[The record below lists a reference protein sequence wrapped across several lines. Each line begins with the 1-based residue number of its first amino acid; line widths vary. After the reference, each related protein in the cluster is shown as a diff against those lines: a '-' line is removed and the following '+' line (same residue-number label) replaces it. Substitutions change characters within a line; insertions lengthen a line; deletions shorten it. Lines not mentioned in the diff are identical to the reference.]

1 MTEALNIKIE
11 KFIFHVVH
19 NGKSAP
25 TLMDDTPSG
34 DFEGFF
40 VNRIR
45 EIINGNRFNF
55 QEESAFLNSLRTIDA
70 DPLIF
75 VEESKK
81 LARTFHAGPDRRIK
95 PGVMV
100 LIYADIDG
108 VKKYIVIKYDHE
120 EVITYTEKTAG
131 HVILS
136 EISNTFVKSG
146 QALQKSAVIN
156 LADIVAG
163 AIIIDKSERN
173 DITDFF
179 KGFLDVKRFYTAATL
194 TEKAADCFMNTIR
207 DHTAILPGDF
217 TSQASINFYEYVQ
230 NTDNFNPGQAAK
242 DLFGTHFT
250 DEIGRTFDRKLTKA
264 DISGEEFAFDKRV
277 IKKPRKK
284 KFRTQEGVIIQYDD
298 IAKNT
303 VKIETVG
310 EKTRITILTSKL
322 IEQPS

>member
-19 NGKSAP
+19 NGKSLP
-25 TLMDDTPSG
+25 TLMDNTPIG
-34 DFEGFF
+34 TFEGFF

-45 EIINGNRFNF
+45 EILNGNRFNF
-55 QEESAFLNSLRTIDA
+55 QEDSVFLNSLKAIDA
-70 DPLIF
+70 DPSIF
-75 VEESKK
+75 VEESKA
-81 LARTFHAGPDRRIK
+81 LARTFHASPDGRIK
-95 PGVMV
+95 AGVMI

-108 VKKYIVIKYDHE
+108 IKKYILIKYDHE
-120 EVITYTEKTAG
+120 EVITYTEKTLGQA
-131 HVILS
+131 ILS

-146 QALQKSAVIN
+146 QALQKSAIIN
-156 LADIVAG
+156 LADTVPA
-163 AIIIDKSERN
+163 AVIIDKSERN

-194 TEKAADCFMNTIR
+194 TEKANECFKATIR
-207 DHTAILPGDF
+207 DHQAVLPGDF
-217 TSQASINFYEYVQ
+217 TSQASINFYDYVQ
-230 NTDNFNPGQAAK
+230 KTDNFNPMQVAK

-250 DEIGRTFDRKLTKA
+250 EEIGRTFDRKLIKA

-277 IKKPRKK
+277 IKKPRKN
-284 KFRTQEGVIIQYDD
+284 KFRTQEGVLIQYDD

-303 VKIETVG
+303 VQIETVG
-310 EKTRITILTSKL
+310 EKTRITILTNKL

>member
-19 NGKSAP
+19 NGKSSP
-25 TLMDDTPSG
+25 TLMDDTPIG
-34 DFEGFF
+34 AFEGFF

-55 QEESAFLNSLRTIDA
+55 QDDSPFLSALKAIDA
-70 DPLIF
+70 DPSNF
-75 VEESKK
+75 VAKSKE
-81 LARTFHAGPDRRIK
+81 LANIFHAGPDRRIK
-95 PGVMV
+95 PGVMI

-108 VKKYIVIKYDHE
+108 VKKYILIKYDHE

-131 HVILS
+131 QAILS

-146 QALQKSAVIN
+146 QALQKSAIIN
-156 LADIVAG
+156 LADTVAG

-179 KGFLDVKRFYTAATL
+179 KGFLAVKRFYTAATL
-194 TEKAADCFMNTIR
+194 TEKANDCFKATIR
-207 DHTAILPGDF
+207 DHQAILPGDF
-217 TSQASINFYEYVQ
+217 TSHASINFYDYVQ
-230 NTDNFNPGQAAK
+230 KTDNFNPNQAAK
-242 DLFGTHFT
+242 DLFGIHFT

-277 IKKPRKK
+277 IKKPRKN
-284 KFRTQEGVIIQYDD
+284 KFRTQEGVLIQYDD

-303 VKIETVG
+303 VQIEAVG
-310 EKTRITILTSKL
+310 DKTKITILTNKL